1 MAFSQSEI
9 WANSLVIFCDRDEPS
24 LPLRNK
30 LVSFATSIVKVCL
43 QTEDKSLTYK
53 RNSKGH
59 KMEPYGTSHLIN
71 PKLDFTPSY
80 VTLWD
85 LLHK

>member
-30 LVSFATSIVKVCL
+30 LVSFAPSIVKVCL
-43 QTEDKSLTYK
+43 QTEDKSLMYK

-59 KMEPYGTSHLIN
+59 KMEP
-71 PKLDFTPSY
+71 
-80 VTLWD
+80 
-85 LLHK
+85 